1 MVWEWSSKE
10 HCWYHVKEHG
20 SRVESNTAGRLDMMQ
35 PVILTDQAGAGV
47 KEGLEGGNREKG
59 GSLEAKGIRQV
70 RNAGQRRWRSGGTV
84 Y

>member
-1 MVWEWSSKE
+1 
-10 HCWYHVKEHG
+10 
-20 SRVESNTAGRLDMMQ
+20 MMQ